1 MSQQQS
7 AGNGANSGGAGAQ
20 TSMDNTTLKTIGLV
34 GGYFICVLASVL
46 IAVFSHDPN
55 ITHEV
60 VNTLGE
66 IALGSALAIGAV
78 HLGSSVVGLFTSS
91 SASKAASQQ
100 QIPTTPAPGPSV
112 PVTIVADQTRGN
124 GNGGS
129 TSNGNSATS
138 VPDARTES
146 GSSI

>member
-1 MSQQQS
+1 
-7 AGNGANSGGAGAQ
+7 
-20 TSMDNTTLKTIGLV
+20 MDNTTLKTIGLV

-100 QIPTTPAPGPSV
+100 IPTTPAPGPSV

-129 TSNGNSATS
+129 NGGTTSNGSSATS
-138 VPDARTES
+138 LPNPGTEPGS
-146 GSSI
+146 GI